1 MPTMHGR
8 WVFAL
13 TGASGMRYALRLLD
27 VAQQHLG
34 EVHVVISEAGLR
46 VLREEED
53 IKCSFGSLDA
63 KTLIGRSADNFYFY
77 NPRDIGAKI
86 ASGSALFDGMVI
98 SPCSMGTMAA
108 VANGISENLVHR
120 AADVCLKENRRLIIM
135 PRETPLSA
143 IHLENMLKLSRAG
156 ARIVP
161 AMPGFYHRPESLEE
175 VIDMMAMK
183 ILDQMG
189 IHEHGLAERWKERS
203 PAEASP
209 QRVVVGFDKFTTEAG
224 E

>member
-1 MPTMHGR
+1 MPTLQGR

-63 KTLIGRSADNFYFY
+63 KTLIGRAADNFIFY

-98 SPCSMGTMAA
+98 APCSMGTMASI
-108 VANGISENLVHR
+108 ANGISANLVHR
-120 AADVCLKENRRLIIM
+120 AADVCLKENRRLIIV

-143 IHLENMLKLSRAG
+143 IHLENMLKLSKAG
-156 ARIVP
+156 ARVVP
-161 AMPGFYHRPESLEE
+161 AMPGFYHRPASLNEL
-175 VIDMMAMK
+175 IDMMAMK

-189 IHEHGLAERWKERS
+189 IHDHGLAERWREHS
-203 PAEASP
+203 PAQDS
-209 QRVVVGFDKFTTEAG
+209 QGVVVGFDKFTVEAG
-224 E
+224 D